1 MLQYALLRKLP
12 PLHPSPLPWPIHNA
26 YNHDPLELEDCH
38 LCQRPLWLHAL
49 FDTCCAC
56 CMQVASISK
65 FEGKGPIGLPG
76 GDSVKGHHL
85 LPFLP
90 AFTAFV
96 TRLQELLV
104 GMTLH
109 WSLLSGHWK
118 AGCAV

>member
-1 MLQYALLRKLP
+1 M
-12 PLHPSPLPWPIHNA
+12 
-26 YNHDPLELEDCH
+26 
-38 LCQRPLWLHAL
+38 
-49 FDTCCAC
+49 
-56 CMQVASISK
+56 ASISK

-104 GMTLH
+104 GMCLH
-109 WSLLSGHWK
+109 WSLLSGHLK
-118 AGCAV
+118 AACAVWSLPNIDTCCSLCICSHVQHVHDTYAYNFDVACKCDM